1 MNKNSVQ
8 GLVYFRKIMATLNG
22 FFRDFNRALEP
33 PVRQHLTNVYACLAL
48 STVVAGI
55 GAYVDLV
62 TSIASNSFLAGI
74 IGIGFLLGLTSTQDN
89 GKNRYMRLGLLMGFS
104 FCSGLSLGTLLDFAI
119 TINPSII
126 VTALISTAAIFVCF
140 SIASLTAQRGR
151 WLYLGGSLLTFLTV
165 LIGLSFANIFFGS
178 QLLFQAYL
186 YLGLALMCG
195 FVLYDT
201 QLIIEKRR
209 LGDKDFISH
218 SVDLFVDL
226 LGIFRRLVII
236 LIQKEQQQQ
245 QNKKKRRT

>member
-1 MNKNSVQ
+1 
-8 GLVYFRKIMATLNG
+8 MATFSN

-48 STVVAGI
+48 STVVAGF

-62 TSIASNSFLAGI
+62 TKLSSTSFIAAIAGV
-74 IGIGFLLGLTSTQDN
+74 GLLLGVTSTHDN
-89 GKNRYMRLGLLMGFS
+89 GKNRYLRLGLLLGFS
-104 FCSGLSLGTLLDFAI
+104 FCSGLGLGTLIDYAI

-126 VTALISTAAIFVCF
+126 VTALISTAAIFICF
-140 SIASLTAQRGR
+140 SVASLTAERGR
-151 WLYLGGSLLTFLTV
+151 WLYLGGTLMTFLAV

-178 QLLFQAYL
+178 QLLFQTYL

-209 LGDKDFISH
+209 HGDKDFISH
-218 SVDLFVDL
+218 SIDLFVDL
-226 LGIFRRLVII
+226 LGIFRRIVII

-245 QNKKKRRT
+245 QSKKKRKN

>member
-1 MNKNSVQ
+1 
-8 GLVYFRKIMATLNG
+8 MATFGN
-22 FFRDFNRALEP
+22 FFQDFNRALEP
-33 PVRQHLTNVYACLAL
+33 PVRQHLSNVYACLAL

-62 TSIASNSFLAGI
+62 TQIASTSFLAAIVGV
-74 IGIGFLLGLTSTQDN
+74 GLLLALTSTHDN
-89 GKNRYMRLGLLMGFS
+89 GKNRYMRLGLLLGFS
-104 FCSGLSLGTLLDFAI
+104 FCSGLGLGTLIDYAI

-126 VTALISTAAIFVCF
+126 ITALISTAAIFVCF
-140 SIASLTAQRGR
+140 SVASLTADRGR
-151 WLYLGGSLLTFLTV
+151 WLYLGGTLLTFLTV

-209 LGDKDFISH
+209 QGDKDFISH
-218 SVDLFVDL
+218 SIDLFVDL
-226 LGIFRRLVII
+226 LGIFRRIVII
-236 LIQKEQQQQ
+236 LIQKEQTQQQ
-245 QNKKKRRT
+245 SKKKRKD

>member
-1 MNKNSVQ
+1 
-8 GLVYFRKIMATLNG
+8 MATFNN

-62 TSIASNSFLAGI
+62 TQIASTSFIAAIAGV
-74 IGIGFLLGLTSTQDN
+74 GLLLGLTSTHDN
-89 GKNRYMRLGLLMGFS
+89 GKNRYLRLGLLLGFS
-104 FCSGLSLGTLLDFAI
+104 FCSGLGLGTLIDYAI

-126 VTALISTAAIFVCF
+126 ITALISTAAIFVCF
-140 SIASLTAQRGR
+140 SIASLTAKRGR
-151 WLYLGGSLLTFLTV
+151 WLYLGGTLLTFLTI
-165 LIGLSFANIFFGS
+165 LIALSFANIFFGS
-178 QLLFQAYL
+178 HLLFQAYL

-209 LGDKDFISH
+209 QGDKDFISH
-218 SVDLFVDL
+218 SIDLFVDL
-226 LGIFRRLVII
+226 LGIFRRIIII
-236 LIQKEQQQQ
+236 LIQKEQHQQQ
-245 QNKKKRRT
+245 QSKKKRKD

>member
-1 MNKNSVQ
+1 
-8 GLVYFRKIMATLNG
+8 MATTFNN
-22 FFRDFNRALEP
+22 FFRDLNRALEP

-48 STVVAGI
+48 STVVAGV

-62 TSIASNSFLAGI
+62 TQLASTGFIAAIAGVGLLLAV
-74 IGIGFLLGLTSTQDN
+74 TSTQDN
-89 GKNRYMRLGLLMGFS
+89 GKNRYLRLGLLLGFS
-104 FCSGLSLGTLLDFAI
+104 FCSGLGLGTLIDYAI

-140 SIASLTAQRGR
+140 SVASLTAERGR
-151 WLYLGGSLLTFLTV
+151 WLYLGGTLLTFLTV

-178 QLLFQAYL
+178 HLLFQTYL

-209 LGDKDFISH
+209 QGDKDFISH
-218 SVDLFVDL
+218 SIDLFVDL
-226 LGIFRRLVII
+226 LGIFRRIVII
-236 LIQKEQQQQ
+236 LIQKEQHQQQ
-245 QNKKKRRT
+245 QSKKKRKD